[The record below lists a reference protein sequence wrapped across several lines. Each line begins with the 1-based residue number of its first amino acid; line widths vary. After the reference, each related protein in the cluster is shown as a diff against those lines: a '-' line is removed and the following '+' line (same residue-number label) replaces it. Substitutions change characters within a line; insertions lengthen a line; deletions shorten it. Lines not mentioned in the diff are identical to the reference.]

1 MCTDCAPNVARTLAV
16 AGRVAHPRGMGYPPR
31 IQAPGH
37 WYHVMSN
44 GVDGFD
50 VFVDEVDRAAF
61 LALVGRELRRSEWT
75 CAAYSLMSTHF
86 HLLIQL
92 DKPTLSSGM
101 QHLKSDYTRLFNRRH
116 GATRHDLAAPVQRR
130 PRRDGFSS
138 ARGQP
143 VHRAQRAAGGDVR
156 GAGGSSVVQLRRGRR
171 GLPGRSARRGGRGP
185 RPVLDHAVRRA
196 AAAARVRRGGRSS
209 EAARAR
215 AYLSAASSAA
225 AAASTSASSPGL
237 AAS

>member
-1 MCTDCAPNVARTLAV
+1 MCAGCAPNVTRTLAV
-16 AGRVAHPRGMGYPPR
+16 AGRVAHPRAMGYPPR
-31 IQAPGH
+31 IQVPAH

-86 HLLIQL
+86 HVLIQL

-116 GATRHDLAAPVQRR
+116 GRRGTIWQRR
-130 PRRDGFSS
+130 FHDVLVETDSHLLEVNRYIALNAPRAGMCEAPEDHPWCSYGAAVGDYPADPLVAEDEVLGLFSTTPYVGRRRLREFVEEADPRR
-138 ARGQP
+138 
-143 VHRAQRAAGGDVR
+143 
-156 GAGGSSVVQLRRGRR
+156 RR
-171 GLPGRSARRGGRGP
+171 S
-185 RPVLDHAVRRA
+185 
-196 AAAARVRRGGRSS
+196 
-209 EAARAR
+209 
-215 AYLSAASSAA
+215 
-225 AAASTSASSPGL
+225 L
-237 AAS
+237 API